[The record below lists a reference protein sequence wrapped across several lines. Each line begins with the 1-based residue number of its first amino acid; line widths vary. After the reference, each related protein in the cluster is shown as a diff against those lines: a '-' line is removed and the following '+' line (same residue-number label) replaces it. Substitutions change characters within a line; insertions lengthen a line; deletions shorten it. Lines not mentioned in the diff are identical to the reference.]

1 MGAVALTVAHT
12 TILLIAVT
20 PAVVFTG
27 GLLPL
32 MMVGFADEYLLWGAA
47 RARESG

>member
-20 PAVVFTG
+20 PAGVFT